1 LIANRPR
8 SAAVK
13 CAYGPKI
20 RASFDKS
27 YGLVHN
33 TEQRAAASVSLCHT
47 PAEEYHGWP
56 EIERLMKFTDQ
67 LGVQLNA
74 AEVDV
79 VRPNQVELLGVR
91 DVAP

>member
-1 LIANRPR
+1 
-8 SAAVK
+8 
-13 CAYGPKI
+13 
-20 RASFDKS
+20 
-27 YGLVHN
+27 
-33 TEQRAAASVSLCHT
+33 
-47 PAEEYHGWP
+47 
-56 EIERLMKFTDQ
+56 MKFTDQ